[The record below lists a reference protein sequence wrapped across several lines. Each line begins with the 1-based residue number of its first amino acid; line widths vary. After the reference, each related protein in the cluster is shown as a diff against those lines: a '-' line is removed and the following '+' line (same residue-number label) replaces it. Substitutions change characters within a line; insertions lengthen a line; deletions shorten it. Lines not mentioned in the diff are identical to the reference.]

1 MLSESKKVYLVL
13 TNHTE
18 GRNLTMSTPSQILRA
33 KIIKKMEYKEILE
46 EEITEMLKAHKVMLD
61 KEVDKKYK
69 IVKEKKRC

>member
-1 MLSESKKVYLVL
+1 
-13 TNHTE
+13 
-18 GRNLTMSTPSQILRA
+18 MSTPSQILRA

-69 IVKEKKRC
+69 AIKEKKRC